1 MLTKTRDSI
10 HNLALHASTEFV
22 ISQDQAKRI
31 LQDVIVRS
39 TKREH
44 HANRLTFTRKCI
56 SKKLAFNKIES
67 ATKRL
72 KLSQRDIGQVKEKM
86 MKKIRREMYQELA
99 CMDKELSISIREAK
113 NLLSNDSWKRFDMI
127 RATEVRR

>member
-1 MLTKTRDSI
+1 MLSKTRDSI

-56 SKKLAFNKIES
+56 NKKLAFNKIES

-72 KLSQRDIGQVKEKM
+72 KLSQRDIAQVKEKM
-86 MKKIRREMYQELA
+86 MKKIRREMYKDLA

-127 RATEVRR
+127 RATQF

>member
-44 HANRLTFTRKCI
+44 HASRLTFLCMKLEVNKVKKVTRPK
-56 SKKLAFNKIES
+56 F
-67 ATKRL
+67 
-72 KLSQRDIGQVKEKM
+72 
-86 MKKIRREMYQELA
+86 
-99 CMDKELSISIREAK
+99 
-113 NLLSNDSWKRFDMI
+113 
-127 RATEVRR
+127 